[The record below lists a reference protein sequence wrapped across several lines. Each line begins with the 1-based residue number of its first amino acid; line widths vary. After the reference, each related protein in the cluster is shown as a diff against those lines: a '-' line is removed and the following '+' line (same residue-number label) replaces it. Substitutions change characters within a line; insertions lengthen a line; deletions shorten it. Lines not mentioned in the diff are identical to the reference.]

1 MSEFTSFHKKFPK
14 KGGPLSSK
22 NLSKENSNE
31 IGEDSDHDLE
41 MIEILNNRRF
51 TVSLESKKGG
61 QSVPRG
67 NALKMYLNSLPDSSK
82 NKIKQLEGEEG
93 VTFFANFIEE

>member
-1 MSEFTSFHKKFPK
+1 
-14 KGGPLSSK
+14 
-22 NLSKENSNE
+22 
-31 IGEDSDHDLE
+31 

-51 TVSLESKKGG
+51 TISLESKKG
-61 QSVPRG
+61 SVPRG

-93 VTFFANFIEE
+93 VTFFANFIEEEEA